1 MGIDELVPDSI
12 RPRHAEYRQ
21 GFAREPRARPM
32 GKQTDLVARRK
43 DGTEV
48 VVEIALSPLQD
59 HGHPLVVA
67 AIRDIGAY
75 PRMKQALLRAHY
87 SEVLARVGRLAV
99 DTRDPQVL
107 LDRVPA
113 AASEALQVEV
123 AMVYLLEPS
132 LLELRIAGGVG
143 SMPGEA
149 VGQRVANRP
158 DTSLGFVLA
167 QGRPIVVHDYRQET
181 RFSVPEA
188 YLKAG
193 LISAVGVPLS
203 DRGRTIGVLVV
214 RSRVARSFGED
225 EVRFLESLAN
235 LLASSLQR
243 AQSEEALNH
252 ASRLESVGSAHRR
265 HRPRLQQPADGDPGQ
280 PAGAGRAA
288 AATPTRCSAA
298 SSSMPPS
305 APRAAAPSSPAS
317 CSRFPAA
324 RCCSRSTWT
333 PPRCCIRSPTCCGE
347 RSTSGSAS
355 RSRSRPAASRCAP
368 TRVSSSRPCSTSRS
382 MRATPCRAAARFA
395 SGPSSAPSCRRR
407 SLPRSG
413 AETPADRFV
422 AIAIED
428 SGTGMTGEARE
439 RAFEPFFTTKEA
451 GRGTGLGLSTVYGF
465 ARQSRGAVTL
475 ESTLGRGT
483 TVTLY
488 LPRPPTERSGAAAR
502 CRVGL
507 RPCRRA

>member
-21 GFAREPRARPM
+21 AFAREPRARPM

-113 AASEALQVEV
+113 AASEALQVEL

-149 VGQRVANRP
+149 IGQRVANRP

-167 QGRPIVVHDYRQET
+167 QGRPIVVRDYRQET
-181 RFSVPEA
+181 RFNVPAA

-214 RSRVARSFGED
+214 RSRVAAQLRRGRGALSRIARQSAD
-225 EVRFLESLAN
+225 ERAAAGAVGGG
-235 LLASSLQR
+235 
-243 AQSEEALNH
+243 AQSRAAARE
-252 ASRLESVGSAHRR
+252 RGSAHRR

-280 PAGAGRAA
+280 PAGARRAA
-288 AATPTRCSAA
+288 GRRR
-298 SSSMPPS
+298 
-305 APRAAAPSSPAS
+305 RAAAPPARR
-317 CSRFPAA
+317 CRLPRLAPRRRAHRQAA
-324 RCCSRSTWT
+324 RVFA
-333 PPRCCIRSPTCCGE
+333 PPG
-347 RSTSGSAS
+347 A
-355 RSRSRPAASRCAP
+355 
-368 TRVSSSRPCSTSRS
+368 
-382 MRATPCRAAARFA
+382 AAARRGCRGDAAFA
-395 SGPSSAPSCRRR
+395 RRHAAANARPADPHRGRDPARRR
-407 SLPRSG
+407 RGARRPGTARVGPAQHRDQCARRHAGRRHASLPGRVLRHPAGNGRCRGGRGDAGRSLRGDRDRRQRHRHDQRSAG
-413 AETPADRFV
+413 ARVRALLHHQGGGPRHRPRPEHRVRIRPPVPGRGD
-422 AIAIED
+422 
-428 SGTGMTGEARE
+428 ARE
-439 RAFEPFFTTKEA
+439 HARPRHDRHALPASAA
-451 GRGTGLGLSTVYGF
+451 GR
-465 ARQSRGAVTL
+465 AV
-475 ESTLGRGT
+475 R
-483 TVTLY
+483 
-488 LPRPPTERSGAAAR
+488 AAAR
-502 CRVGL
+502 CRVRL